1 MAYLLWDRLLRG
13 SLKGWRWMFMYNTM
27 CKNKTKQ
34 KAEPQAESFCCRHFS
49 FSKHDDDTVD
59 TLHSNWLSDCQRHAS
74 AFICS
79 QRYES
84 LSHLFPLSSEYL
96 HWLFFVCLGGGGFR
110 LGSEGSEV
118 KAETRVCRCQIP
130 LVASGPFWKSSWF
143 EALRR
148 REDSKLDK
156 QKQWNQHRHHAT
168 MTRQL

>member
-1 MAYLLWDRLLRG
+1 
-13 SLKGWRWMFMYNTM
+13 MYNTM
-27 CKNKTKQ
+27 CKKQTKQ

-96 HWLFFVCLGGGGFR
+96 HWLFFVCLGGGWQYCLF
-110 LGSEGSEV
+110 LVLSGSTKSCFSSCLKDLPKLNSMLSNQILTLHGTTSVTLRNIGS
-118 KAETRVCRCQIP
+118 Q
-130 LVASGPFWKSSWF
+130 F
-143 EALRR
+143 
-148 REDSKLDK
+148 
-156 QKQWNQHRHHAT
+156 
-168 MTRQL
+168 

>member
-1 MAYLLWDRLLRG
+1 
-13 SLKGWRWMFMYNTM
+13 MYNTM
-27 CKNKTKQ
+27 CKKKKQTKQ

-96 HWLFFVCLGGGGFR
+96 HWLFFVCLGFSFF
-110 LGSEGSEV
+110 LAVFSIVCSLFYQEV
-118 KAETRVCRCQIP
+118 QN
-130 LVASGPFWKSSWF
+130 LVF
-143 EALRR
+143 LVI
-148 REDSKLDK
+148 
-156 QKQWNQHRHHAT
+156 
-168 MTRQL
+168 